1 MLKCSSPVSHTTSS
15 TSSQFRIDL
24 SSDSYRKSGK
34 NTLTDYEN
42 ARINPRIAVDRV
54 SPLA

>member
-1 MLKCSSPVSHTTSS
+1 VAKLG
-15 TSSQFRIDL
+15 FRIDL

-42 ARINPRIAVDRV
+42 AGINPRIAVDRV